1 MNNSSAIR
9 LYTIGHS
16 DLLFAHFLNLLQ
28 QHDIQTL
35 VDVRSMPWGC
45 PAAYFDQEQLRLRLL
60 EAGIAYH
67 FLGNLLGGRPQ
78 DTSVYRSGKLPS
90 SWDEVAREVDYPAI
104 MEKPWF
110 QQGITQ
116 LLEIA
121 ARGSTV
127 ILCAEENP
135 QECHRKH
142 LVARSLPMQVE
153 VLHIRADGSLNPEL
167 PVEKTG

>member
-1 MNNSSAIR
+1 MSIFSTTR

-16 DLLFAHFLNLLQ
+16 DLPFDHFLGLLQ
-28 QHDIQTL
+28 QHAIQIL

-45 PAAYFDQEQLRLRLL
+45 LAAYFDQEQLKLRLN

-67 FLGNLLGGRPQ
+67 FLGDLLGGRPQ
-78 DTSVYRSGKLPS
+78 DASVYRSGRIPT
-90 SWDEVAREVDYPAI
+90 SWDEVAREVDYRAI

-110 QQGITQ
+110 RQGIAR

-121 ARGSTV
+121 AEGNTV
-127 ILCAEENP
+127 ILCAEEDP
-135 QECHRKH
+135 DDCHRKH
-142 LVARSLPMQVE
+142 LVACSLPDGVT

-167 PVEKTG
+167 PGE